1 MTVKN
6 ILARYLL
13 PIYNTAKQFSGKS
26 MYWYLI
32 QTKPRLEKYALENLE
47 RQGYECYLPLLPA
60 EKMRRGKLALV
71 GIPLFPRYLF
81 IRLGTSASD
90 KSWEP
95 IRSTKGVS
103 TLVRF
108 GSDPAKA
115 DDELIALLKSHE
127 SARQDAPER
136 LFEQGERVLLT
147 EGPFAGIE
155 GIYQMSDGEQR
166 AMVLIELLGK
176 SASLR
181 IDIKSVRKA
190 GE

>member
-1 MTVKN
+1 
-6 ILARYLL
+6 
-13 PIYNTAKQFSGKS
+13 

-32 QTKPRLEKYALENLE
+32 QTKPRLEKHALENLE
-47 RQGYECYLPLLPA
+47 RQGYECYLPIIPA
-60 EKMRRGKLALV
+60 EKLRQGKLV
-71 GIPLFPRYLF
+71 VIDTPLFPRYLF
-81 IRLGTSASD
+81 IRLGTNSTD
-90 KSWEP
+90 KSWGP

-108 GSDPAKA
+108 GNDPAKA

-136 LFEQGERVLLT
+136 LFEQGERVRLT

-155 GIYQMSDGEQR
+155 AIYQMTDGERR

-176 SASLR
+176 TASLR
-181 IDIKSVRKA
+181 IDIKGVRKL
-190 GE
+190 GS